1 MTIYALPTLI
11 TGFIFDMDAT
21 LYTHHEYAE
30 LQNVV
35 LVRRLADLQGK
46 SYDDMRAEVEAYR
59 GNWSAA
65 NGGKKLSLGNA
76 MAAFGISIAE
86 GIQWREELIHPEDF
100 IRRDEELRRSLRELA
115 ARAGLAVVTNNPVSV
130 ARRTL
135 AVLGVEDLFD
145 ALVGLDTFAV
155 SKPHAP
161 SFLKA
166 AADLGSPPEA
176 CVAVGDRYDIDLALP
191 LELGMGGV
199 LVSGAEDVYLLPKA
213 LADRLPRAARAAPA
227 KR

>member
-1 MTIYALPTLI
+1 MTTYALPPLV

-30 LQNVV
+30 LQNEV
-35 LVRRLADLQGK
+35 LVRRLADLRGK
-46 SYDDMRAEVEAYR
+46 RCEEMRTEIEAYR
-59 GNWSAA
+59 SDWSAA
-65 NGGKKLSLGNA
+65 NGGRKLSLGNA

-86 GIQWREELIHPEDF
+86 GIRWREELIRPEDF
-100 IRRDEELRRSLRELA
+100 IRRDEKLRSSLRELA

-145 ALVGLDTFAV
+145 AQVGLDTFAV

-166 AADLGSPPEA
+166 AADLGSPPGE
-176 CVAVGDRYDIDLALP
+176 CVAVGDRYDIDIALP
-191 LELGMGGV
+191 LELGMGGI
-199 LVSGAEDVYLLPKA
+199 LVSGAEDVYLLPEA
-213 LADRLPRAARAAPA
+213 LADRLPQTRA
-227 KR
+227 